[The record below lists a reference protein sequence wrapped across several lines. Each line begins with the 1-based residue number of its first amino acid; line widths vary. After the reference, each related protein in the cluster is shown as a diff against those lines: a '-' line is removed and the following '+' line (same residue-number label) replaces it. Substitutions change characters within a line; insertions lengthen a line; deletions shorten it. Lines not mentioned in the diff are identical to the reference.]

1 MEIFYNVIMN
11 KIEEFNKFTE
21 TSDACNISAFSPEQR
36 KEHSE
41 ATVKIF
47 SAVTKL
53 EENEDGYNF
62 TIPLDKTS
70 IEEISEWV
78 GLETK
83 CCSFMNFDL
92 AVETEKEVAV
102 LKIDG
107 GGRAK
112 EFLTNSPLVELAKK

>member
-1 MEIFYNVIMN
+1 MD

-21 TSDACNISAFSPEQR
+21 TSDVCNISVFSAEQR

-53 EENEDGYNF
+53 EEHDDGYTF
-62 TIPLDKTS
+62 SIPLDKTS

-92 AVETEKEVAV
+92 AIETKNNAAV

-112 EFLTNSPLVELAKK
+112 EFLANSPLVELAKK